1 MMIKKEDHNAGVS
14 DGIKTFLLKNLIKNP
29 KNGVLSR
36 NLNKSHKKYFI
47 KNLIKTLKNGA
58 LSRNITKSIKKY
70 FIKNLI
76 KNLEKV
82 PYHV

>member
-29 KNGVLSR
+29 KNDVLSR

-47 KNLIKTLKNGA
+47 KNLIKNIKNGG
-58 LSRNITKSIKKY
+58 LSR
-70 FIKNLI
+70 NLI
-76 KNLEKV
+76 KNHKKV
-82 PYHV
+82 LYQKSYQES

>member
-47 KNLIKTLKNGA
+47 KNLIKNIKNGG
-58 LSRNITKSIKKY
+58 LSR
-70 FIKNLI
+70 NLI
-76 KNLEKV
+76 KNHKKV
-82 PYHV
+82 LYQKSYQES